1 MRLRNL
7 IYIYISRDL
16 FENNFKFFF
25 TLLNDIYI
33 TRMIMSN
40 GTNWHLLNIVYTLI
54 RVGRGGGGELLFRTM
69 YVCMYVWGG
78 AGETLRLK
86 YTMGIRA
93 MTKNYFVGRG
103 GEEEEQGEEK
113 RKTEK

>member
-1 MRLRNL
+1 M
-7 IYIYISRDL
+7 
-16 FENNFKFFF
+16 
-25 TLLNDIYI
+25 
-33 TRMIMSN
+33 
-40 GTNWHLLNIVYTLI
+40 
-54 RVGRGGGGELLFRTM
+54 GREGGSYYLEQCM
-69 YVCMYVWGG
+69 YVCMGG

>member
-1 MRLRNL
+1 
-7 IYIYISRDL
+7 
-16 FENNFKFFF
+16 
-25 TLLNDIYI
+25 
-33 TRMIMSN
+33 MIMSN

-54 RVGRGGGGELLFRTM
+54 RVGRGGGNYYLEQCM
-69 YVCMYVWGG
+69 YVCMYGGG

>member
-1 MRLRNL
+1 
-7 IYIYISRDL
+7 
-16 FENNFKFFF
+16 
-25 TLLNDIYI
+25 
-33 TRMIMSN
+33 MSN

-54 RVGRGGGGELLFRTM
+54 RVGRGGGVLFRTM

-78 AGETLRLK
+78 RAGETLRLK

>member
-1 MRLRNL
+1 MAFTKYC
-7 IYIYISRDL
+7 IYLDKSG
-16 FENNFKFFF
+16 E
-25 TLLNDIYI
+25 
-33 TRMIMSN
+33 
-40 GTNWHLLNIVYTLI
+40 G
-54 RVGRGGGGELLFRTM
+54 GRKLLFRTM
-69 YVCMYVWGG
+69 YVCMYGG

>member
-1 MRLRNL
+1 M
-7 IYIYISRDL
+7 
-16 FENNFKFFF
+16 
-25 TLLNDIYI
+25 
-33 TRMIMSN
+33 
-40 GTNWHLLNIVYTLI
+40 I
-54 RVGRGGGGELLFRTM
+54 RVGREGGSYYLEQWM
-69 YVCMYVWGG
+69 YVCMGG
-78 AGETLRLK
+78 GGRAGETLRLK

>member
-1 MRLRNL
+1 MAFTKYC
-7 IYIYISRDL
+7 IYLDKSG
-16 FENNFKFFF
+16 E
-25 TLLNDIYI
+25 
-33 TRMIMSN
+33 
-40 GTNWHLLNIVYTLI
+40 
-54 RVGRGGGGELLFRTM
+54 GGGGSYYLEQCM
-69 YVCMYVWGG
+69 YVCMYGGG

-86 YTMGIRA
+86 YTMGMRT